1 MLKRF
6 AVAIGVLCAC
16 CAAQSGADDEF
27 RAGLT
32 LRAGFGG
39 SRQQDWVPHLLA
51 SFGSGPQYL
60 QQSHN
65 AEAQCLMTAG
75 DLRISGAVNA
85 SSACNDVPLLQL
97 DLGGGGLGSANL
109 LGLNLLKAPKV
120 IDATT
125 RRDLLSGNSEWNDW
139 TVRQQAAGS
148 FDPTAPDARPV
159 LPSVK

>member
-1 MLKRF
+1 
-6 AVAIGVLCAC
+6 
-16 CAAQSGADDEF
+16 
-27 RAGLT
+27 
-32 LRAGFGG
+32 
-39 SRQQDWVPHLLA
+39 
-51 SFGSGPQYL
+51 
-60 QQSHN
+60 
-65 AEAQCLMTAG
+65 MTAG

>member
-1 MLKRF
+1 MLKWF
-6 AVAIGVLCAC
+6 ALAFGVLGLC
-16 CAAQSGADDEF
+16 CSAQSWADDEF

-39 SRQQDWVPHLLA
+39 SREQDWVPHLMA

-60 QQSHN
+60 QQSHS

-85 SSACNDVPLLQL
+85 SSACNDVPLLQF
-97 DLGGGGLGSANL
+97 DLNDGGIGSANL

-125 RRDLLSGNSEWNDW
+125 RRDLLSGNSEWTDW

-148 FDPTAPDARPV
+148 LDLNAPDARPV